1 MTEQFEPIDDETAE
15 LSAVEADGGYSR
27 MRLARVNLLPSS
39 VLVERRQRRVA
50 LYALGLLTAFLVGL
64 GAVYA
69 LQVNEVNDARA
80 RRDRV
85 EREVAILRAEVA
97 SLGEYQ
103 QLLDTVQNRATLL
116 TATMEQQLS
125 WARVLGDL
133 ALQLDRQASLIGLT
147 AASTEPDVADP
158 QATSTPDVNAGV
170 FDLGEPVAQIEFT
183 GYSVDRLAPGVE
195 EVLKKFDDT
204 VGFDDAYL
212 STAGEEER
220 GTETVTNFIGEVQ
233 IDDRAYTHR
242 YDEGLP
248 EESMR

>member
-1 MTEQFEPIDDETAE
+1 
-15 LSAVEADGGYSR
+15 
-27 MRLARVNLLPSS
+27 
-39 VLVERRQRRVA
+39 VA

-103 QLLDTVQNRATLL
+103 QLLDTVQNRETLL